1 MRECFGR
8 YPNGEFPCMFCEN
21 KDRCKEVNV
30 KKKVVITFKDKG
42 ELIYKGYRDK
52 NDDYFINKFKDDE
65 QIMRITRQYYPL
77 KNNDVAIIYE
87 NK

>member
-21 KDRCKEVNV
+21 KDRCKEFNV

-52 NDDYFINKFKDDE
+52 NDDYFINRFKDDE
-65 QIMRITRQYYPL
+65 QIMRITRQNYPL
-77 KNNDVAIIYE
+77 KDNAVAIIFE